1 MYFMAR
7 KSKNSKNNTKASKES
22 IPWTTSETRGFL
34 IFAFAIVLLLS
45 LISFALAPDSKNL
58 LGLMGHTLGW
68 ALHALVGLSSYALV
82 LYIGWIG
89 WRSLFCKSLHFLW
102 LKHLYMA
109 VTMISLC
116 MLLSLIESD
125 APYIGQKLGE
135 MLYPGLW
142 ANRMRYHLGGALF
155 YYLYRDLPA
164 FNLNHI
170 FNTVGVALIFSS
182 TLIASLLFLFKIRLI
197 SLCQR
202 LISSIKQGMEQ
213 RRALTAHLPM
223 PVPEQAPKKENK
235 KEAEAKKEK
244 FKTEEEKPESDF
256 MRFVKL
262 RIPTPAIQESPAKI
276 VPTIAPSPDLLAIR
290 PEKNPKERPSLSR
303 KEQSEENAMD
313 LFTPMPRLKKGEGTA
328 ATYLGEE
335 EGRDAFKKPSESAP
349 KETSEKARRREAAL
363 IAQSIHNG
371 DFKNY
376 ALPSPSLLTN
386 SKKID
391 QTSIKKDLK
400 RQAEVLEETLLS
412 FGIEAKVGQINCG
425 PTITSF
431 EVHPAIGVK
440 VQRIKTLDNDIALN
454 MEAKSI
460 RIIAPIPGKAAVGI
474 EVPNPQ
480 PQEVGFKDM
489 LLAYQ
494 QGVQKFQIPILLGQ
508 AVNGDYVMSDLTKMP
523 HCIIAGATGS
533 GKSVCINTIIM
544 SILLNAKPDQIK
556 LVMVD
561 PKKVELTPYSKL
573 PHMLAPVITESQG
586 AAAALNWMVK
596 EMESRYEILKLIGVR
611 NIEGFNKRNVNVE
624 AEAALERNIPL
635 FMPYIVGIIDE
646 LADLMMVASQDIET
660 PIARIAQMARAVGI
674 HLILATQR
682 PSREVITG
690 LIKANFPARISFK
703 VASRVN
709 SQIVLDETGAES
721 LLGNG
726 DMLFLPPGSSH
737 LVRAQGAFI
746 RDEDIQA
753 VIQYI
758 CQQAPPNYVI
768 QSFDRLHEE
777 EGGLGS
783 IENEEEFDSL
793 YEQAKEVVLS
803 TGNASTTFLQRKL
816 KIGYARAASL
826 MDQLERQ
833 GIVGPA
839 EGSKPRKIFARHR
852 KGDSAQD
859 NDAEENDENES

>member
-1 MYFMAR
+1 MAR
-7 KSKNSKNNTKASKES
+7 KTKQSLKKNKAQKEP
-22 IPWTTSETRGFL
+22 IPLTTSETRGFL
-34 IFAFAIVLLLS
+34 AISAAVVLLLS
-45 LISFALAPDSKNL
+45 LMSFAIDPEAQNL
-58 LGLMGHTLGW
+58 LGMLGHTLGW
-68 ALHALVGLSSYALV
+68 SLHALIGLSSYGLV
-82 LYIGWIG
+82 IYIGWIG
-89 WRSLFCKSLHFLW
+89 WRMLFCKPMHHLW
-102 LKHLYMA
+102 LKHLYTA
-109 VTMISLC
+109 AALFSLC

-125 APYIGQKLGE
+125 LPTVADGIGKSF
-135 MLYPGLW
+135 YPGLW
-142 ANRMRYHLGGALF
+142 AHKMRYHLGGAPF
-155 YYLYRDLPA
+155 FYLYRDLPSL
-164 FNLNHI
+164 NLHHI
-170 FNTVGVALIFSS
+170 LNTVGAALIFSS
-182 TLIASLLFLFKIRLI
+182 TLIASLLFLFKI
-197 SLCQR
+197 SLVSQLQR
-202 LISSIKQGMEQ
+202 ITAAIKKGMEEKEAQ
-213 RRALTAHLPM
+213 PQ
-223 PVPEQAPKKENK
+223 PVDQKNSKEKGKEAEK
-235 KEAEAKKEK
+235 KEAVEAPPP
-244 FKTEEEKPESDF
+244 PESDF
-256 MRFVKL
+256 LRFVKL
-262 RIPTPAIQESPAKI
+262 RIPSMSGQESPSKAQTSLQ
-276 VPTIAPSPDLLAIR
+276 PPSSDMLAIR
-290 PEKNPKERPSLSR
+290 PEQNLTVRPSLSR
-303 KEQSEENAMD
+303 KEKDDEESDSREELAR
-313 LFTPMPRLKKGEGTA
+313 PRLKKREPEA
-328 ATYLGEE
+328 APILPLVEDD
-335 EGRDAFKKPSESAP
+335 GRDAFKKSMEVKNGAD
-349 KETSEKARRREAAL
+349 KIRKREAAL
-363 IAQSIHNG
+363 AAQSVHNG
-371 DFKNY
+371 DFTNY
-376 ALPSPSLLTN
+376 KIPTPSLLTN
-386 SKKID
+386 SKKGD

-440 VQRIKTLDNDIALN
+440 VQKIKTLDNDIALN

-489 LLAYQ
+489 LQAYQ
-494 QGVQKFQIPILLGQ
+494 QSGQKFHIPILLGQ

-544 SILLNAKPDQIK
+544 SILLNAKPNQIK
-556 LVMVD
+556 LLMVD
-561 PKKVELTPYSKL
+561 PKKVELTPYTHL

-596 EMESRYEILKLIGVR
+596 EMEKRYDILKLVGMR
-611 NIEGFNKRNVNVE
+611 NIDGFNKRTPNLELE
-624 AEAALERNIPL
+624 ASLGREIPAD
-635 FMPYIVGIIDE
+635 MPYIVGIIDE

-690 LIKANFPARISFK
+690 LIKANFPTRISFK
-703 VASRVN
+703 VASRIN

-746 RDEDIQA
+746 RDEDILA
-753 VIQYI
+753 VVQHI
-758 CQQAPPNYVI
+758 CSQAPPNYVI
-768 QSFDRLHEE
+768 QSFDRMHEIDGAAGTTAQE
-777 EGGLGS
+777 D
-783 IENEEEFDSL
+783 EFDTL
-793 YEQAKEVVLS
+793 YVQAKDVVLS

-833 GIVGPA
+833 GIVGPT
-839 EGSKPRKIFARHR
+839 EGSKPRKIFAA
-852 KGDSAQD
+852 KGEGAKDEGG
-859 NDAEENDENES
+859 EEEVME